1 MPNSR
6 EARKMELGRIFGP
19 LQILLTVLLV
29 AGMAGL
35 VTLAEIDQSESEAAT
50 EALNA
55 SDSAVQVAGAT
66 ARDSLTMNQQARAWL
81 VGVASRRDVQISRA
95 LLAQRLNTSTR
106 DGDLTGE
113 LFEPQLGEP
122 LLQFDQAFSS
132 APSGLLSPAD
142 QEIWLPKM
150 ATPIQN
156 IEQAAKAIISRQ
168 EGLADSTEK
177 RAVRDDQALAFW
189 QLRLSAL
196 VLLLAG
202 LLFYFLWR
210 AIRVNYR
217 QAQEIL
223 SEEQADLDQSLLKLQ
238 RIKEF
243 EQDESRLLQL
253 IISGSQ
259 LEDVFTEIAAVAS
272 AHSQGRAYRVAIE
285 GTESRSE
292 AERDESELAER
303 SWQFEIGRWNK
314 TGVVECFAPPQSA
327 SETGLATANA
337 DVGNLEDIGRRCAEL
352 ARIAVSDSWAR
363 QELVREATHDP
374 LTGLLNRAYLEQ
386 RLVELLEVRSSG
398 GSEVALV
405 FCDLDRF
412 KLVNDSLGH
421 KAGDTLLV
429 NLAAWFSS
437 AVDAFVQSPAGLSSE
452 VVLSRFGGDEFVM
465 VCTGGQPLEAAL
477 ALGLR
482 VSELSSRPIVLEGVE
497 TFTDMSIGIAVSTDH
512 ANTAEQLLRNADVA
526 MYRSKAM
533 GLGGP
538 VLYSGEVEA
547 DRVEHIQTN
556 TMLRRAFERD
566 EFRLYLQ
573 PIVEFSTS
581 RTVGFEGLVRWQ
593 HPTLGLLGPGQFLD
607 NVEELGLIS
616 QLDSWMRREAFGV
629 MARLNTAA
637 GEVAPYLSLNV
648 TERELQNATFTGEV
662 LDQIRT
668 AGIPPE
674 QVVLEL
680 SENAF
685 VDFEGNEET
694 LEELRASGIRIALD
708 DFGTGYSSLMQLQK
722 LPIDIVKLDRA
733 FVSALTSG
741 GKRALGVLEGLLHVI
756 GAVELTL
763 VVEGVETE
771 FEQDVLVSLGCKFAQ
786 GYLYGR
792 PAPAMDVVSL
802 FSAGAASSTED
813 YASS

>member
-1 MPNSR
+1 
-6 EARKMELGRIFGP
+6 
-19 LQILLTVLLV
+19 
-29 AGMAGL
+29 
-35 VTLAEIDQSESEAAT
+35 
-50 EALNA
+50 
-55 SDSAVQVAGAT
+55 
-66 ARDSLTMNQQARAWL
+66 
-81 VGVASRRDVQISRA
+81 
-95 LLAQRLNTSTR
+95 
-106 DGDLTGE
+106 
-113 LFEPQLGEP
+113 
-122 LLQFDQAFSS
+122 
-132 APSGLLSPAD
+132 
-142 QEIWLPKM
+142 
-150 ATPIQN
+150 
-156 IEQAAKAIISRQ
+156 
-168 EGLADSTEK
+168 
-177 RAVRDDQALAFW
+177 
-189 QLRLSAL
+189 
-196 VLLLAG
+196 
-202 LLFYFLWR
+202 
-210 AIRVNYR
+210 
-217 QAQEIL
+217 
-223 SEEQADLDQSLLKLQ
+223 
-238 RIKEF
+238 
-243 EQDESRLLQL
+243 
-253 IISGSQ
+253 
-259 LEDVFTEIAAVAS
+259 
-272 AHSQGRAYRVAIE
+272 
-285 GTESRSE
+285 
-292 AERDESELAER
+292 
-303 SWQFEIGRWNK
+303 
-314 TGVVECFAPPQSA
+314 
-327 SETGLATANA
+327 
-337 DVGNLEDIGRRCAEL
+337 
-352 ARIAVSDSWAR
+352 
-363 QELVREATHDP
+363 
-374 LTGLLNRAYLEQ
+374 
-386 RLVELLEVRSSG
+386 
-398 GSEVALV
+398 
-405 FCDLDRF
+405 
-412 KLVNDSLGH
+412 
-421 KAGDTLLV
+421 
-429 NLAAWFSS
+429 
-437 AVDAFVQSPAGLSSE
+437 
-452 VVLSRFGGDEFVM
+452 M
-465 VCTGGQPLEAAL
+465 VCTGDQPLEAAL

-497 TFTDMSIGIAVSTDH
+497 TFNDMSIGIAVSTDH

-547 DRVEHIQTN
+547 DRVEHLQTN

-566 EFRLYLQ
+566 EFRLYFQ
-573 PIVEFSTS
+573 PIIEFSTS

-648 TERELQNATFTGEV
+648 TERELQNATFTAEV

-694 LEELRASGIRIALD
+694 LEELRAGGIRIALD

>member
-1 MPNSR
+1 MPNR
-6 EARKMELGRIFGP
+6 TPPRTMELSRVFGP
-19 LQILLTVLLV
+19 VQIVLSLLLLLGVAGILLLAVEDRTESAQ
-29 AGMAGL
+29 AGAQL
-35 VTLAEIDQSESEAAT
+35 S
-50 EALNA
+50 A
-55 SDSAVQVAGAT
+55 SDSSIQMAGGA
-66 ARDSLTMNQQARAWL
+66 ARDTLSLNQEARAWL
-81 VGVASRRDVQISRA
+81 VGAASRRDVQIARA
-95 LLAQRLNTSTR
+95 LVAQRLNTKNR
-106 DGDLTGE
+106 EGILAGE
-113 LFEPQLGEP
+113 LFGQELSEP
-122 LLQFDQAFSS
+122 LAQFDEAFSLAPSGALLPEQQQIWVPKMALPILNVEEAAKDVIERQVEFAAATESGAISDDQDLAVKQLVLSLLVLVLGGMFFFSLWRALRRNFDQA
-132 APSGLLSPAD
+132 
-142 QEIWLPKM
+142 QE
-150 ATPIQN
+150 
-156 IEQAAKAIISRQ
+156 
-168 EGLADSTEK
+168 
-177 RAVRDDQALAFW
+177 
-189 QLRLSAL
+189 
-196 VLLLAG
+196 LLA
-202 LLFYFLWR
+202 
-210 AIRVNYR
+210 
-217 QAQEIL
+217 
-223 SEEQADLDQSLLKLQ
+223 EEQNELNLSLLELQ
-238 RIKEF
+238 RLKEF
-243 EQDESRLLQL
+243 EQDESQLLEL
-253 IISGSQ
+253 IISGSPLQ
-259 LEDVFTEIAAVAS
+259 DVFSEIASVAS
-272 AHSQGRAYRVAIE
+272 THSSGRAYRVSIE
-285 GTESRSE
+285 NIESQPGGLYGTQPVEM
-292 AERDESELAER
+292 
-303 SWQFEIGRWNK
+303 SWPFEIERGMK
-314 TGVVECFAPPQSA
+314 TGVVECFAPAESDDSKDLLGTSIDA
-327 SETGLATANA
+327 AAL
-337 DVGNLEDIGRRCAEL
+337 DDIGRRCAEL
-352 ARIAVSDSWAR
+352 AKIAVSDSWAR
-363 QELVREATHDP
+363 RDLIREASHDP

-386 RLVELLEVRSSG
+386 RVAELLDVRNSG
-398 GSEVALV
+398 GPEVALV

-421 KAGDTLLV
+421 KAGDILLV

-437 AVDAFVQSPAGLSSE
+437 AVDAFLHSPAGLSTE

-465 VCTGGQPLEAAL
+465 VCTGPQSLEAAL

-482 VSELSSRPIVLEGVE
+482 VSELSSRSIVLEGVE
-497 TFTDMSIGIAVSTDH
+497 TFTDMSIGIAVSTDD
-512 ANTAEQLLRNADVA
+512 AKTTEQLVRNADVA

-573 PIVEFSTS
+573 PIVEFSS
-581 RTVGFEGLVRWQ
+581 GETVGFEGLVRWQ

-607 NVEELGLIS
+607 NVEELGLIG
-616 QLDSWMRREAFGV
+616 QLDAWMRREAFGV

-637 GEVAPYLSLNV
+637 GEIAPYLSVNI
-648 TERELQNATFTGEV
+648 TERELQNATFTSEV
-662 LDQIRT
+662 VDQIRT

-741 GKRALGVLEGLLHVI
+741 GQRALGVLEGLLHVI

-771 FEQDVLVSLGCKFAQ
+771 FEQDVLVSLGCKYAQ

-792 PAPAMDVVSL
+792 PAPAMDVLSL
-802 FSAGAASSTED
+802 FSAGAASSTGD